1 MEKVRPEAAE
11 VKFEEIKST
20 RFESEEDIIMPV
32 VKFDADSA
40 SAITYMT
47 ENSNLNYNP
56 SSVNTVNSSQL
67 QHELTFLARQ
77 LEMEKQRREKLQT
90 EVESMAGR
98 LRDIEEDGRKEAEKN
113 EILRRQREKNVK
125 PPNMDV
131 ANLKVL
137 NHGFVSI
144 Q

>member
-1 MEKVRPEAAE
+1 MRPEAAE

>member
-1 MEKVRPEAAE
+1 VEKVRPEAAE